1 MADDSDG
8 RSLLDDEGR
17 IFGLVNVIDVLV
29 VLLVIAVVAAGAAL
43 LLGGSSGE
51 PDSRYATVDLGS
63 QPGFVAE
70 QIEAGDAFEPEGTGD
85 SLTITDVYRY
95 DGVEGTNV
103 VVRGRLNGTTMEPD
117 DPADDP
123 VFQFRGQPVRIGQGM
138 TIRTQDYE
146 VSGELTQ
153 LQRSGETLPTENAS
167 FLVRTTVS
175 ESTADEVAAGDEYRV
190 AGETVAEITGVQQ
203 FPADARNRSLLL
215 SVSARALDRG
225 GSLHVGS
232 TPLRVG
238 NGISFSGTGYQLSGE
253 ILRRG
258 TNGVDATD
266 RPFLIE
272 TTVDATVADDI
283 SVGDQYRLG
292 GSSLVS
298 VETKTLY
305 ATDEPEARR
314 AILGVSVLTREVD
327 GSVLFGDRE
336 LRVGQS
342 LPVETGEYEISGEI
356 IRRGTL
362 EQAGEPTTRTASI
375 AVENVRPAIAD
386 ALVVGQ
392 TERVNGETT
401 AEILTK
407 ESAPAEII
415 LESEDGNIFLREHPR
430 NLDVDLEAE
439 LSVRELDD
447 GSLRFRGDSLRTGD
461 TITLE
466 LGQIRVSGRVTAIG
480 E

>member
-8 RSLLDDEGR
+8 RSFLDDEGR
-17 IFGLVNVIDVLV
+17 IFGLVNVIDILV

-70 QIEAGDAFEPEGTGD
+70 QIEPGDAFEPEGTDD

-95 DGVEGTNV
+95 DGGEGTNV
-103 VVRGRLNGTTMEPD
+103 VVRGRINGTTLEPD

-123 VFQFRGQPVRIGQGM
+123 VFQFRGGQVRIGQGM

-153 LQRSGETLPTENAS
+153 LQRSGETLSIENSS

-175 ESTADEVAAGDEYRV
+175 ESTADEVTAGDQYRV
-190 AGETVAEITGVQQ
+190 AGEAVAEITDVQQ
-203 FPADARNRSLLL
+203 FPADDGRSLLL
-215 SVSARALDRG
+215 SVSARTLDRG
-225 GSLHVGS
+225 GSLNFGS
-232 TPLRVG
+232 TPIRVG
-238 NGISFSGTGYQLSGE
+238 NAISFAGDGYQLSGE

-258 TNGVDATD
+258 TDGVDASE
-266 RPFLIE
+266 RPFVIE
-272 TTVDATVADDI
+272 TTVDATIADDI

-298 VETKTLY
+298 VESRTLY
-305 ATDEPEARR
+305 ATGEPEVRR

-336 LRVGQS
+336 LRLGQS
-342 LPVETGEYEISGEI
+342 LPIETGDYDLAGEI
-356 IRRGTL
+356 IRRGAL
-362 EQAGEPTTRTASI
+362 EEAGEPTTRTASI
-375 AVENVRPAIAD
+375 AVENVRPEIAD
-386 ALVVGQ
+386 ALAVGQ
-392 TERVNGETT
+392 TERVDGVTT
-401 AEILTK
+401 VEVVSK

-439 LSVRELDD
+439 LTVRELDD
-447 GSLRFRGDSLRTGD
+447 GSLRFRGESLRTGD

-466 LGQIRVSGRVTAIG
+466 LGQLRISGRVTAIG
-480 E
+480 G